1 MNQEKTM
8 EKLSINAEIA
18 KVYSF
23 AFQQNQYP
31 LITSL
36 ELNCSK
42 TNDPENS
49 HKAYTDLKLVLTSD
63 PKVFSPEEWHVDSLE
78 AGHTLLL
85 QKRLLKISNEYLDAL
100 TEQIEINKQSGLGVS
115 QLDDMYKVETK

>member
-1 MNQEKTM
+1 M
-8 EKLSINAEIA
+8 ENLGINAEIA

-31 LITSL
+31 LITSI
-36 ELNCSK
+36 ELSSSK
-42 TNDPENS
+42 VITPENS
-49 HKAYTDLKLVLTSD
+49 HETYTDLKLVLTSD
-63 PKVFSPEEWHVDSLE
+63 PDMFSPEEWHVDSLK

-100 TEQIEINKQSGLGVS
+100 TEQIEINLNFSLYSADEVLATIS
-115 QLDDMYKVETK
+115 VP